1 MKLNVYTIKDIKAET
16 FGNPFYSA
24 NDNTAK
30 RSLEQ
35 ASKDPNTTISQYPED
50 FVLYKLGQWDDET
63 ATISTLDTPFYL
75 STGATQEEINS

>member
-24 NDNTAK
+24 NDQTAK

-35 ASKDPNTTISQYPED
+35 ASNDSNTTISQYPED
-50 FVLYKLGQWDDET
+50 FVLYRLGSWDDST

-75 STGATQEEINS
+75 STGVTKEETK